1 MIVGLVRT
9 AVAVAVFLALAAGAG
24 AQQGAQAQDTP
35 QAVIERLG
43 AAMIDTMKNAKQ
55 LAYNG
60 RFQKL
65 APEIVGAFDLP
76 RMVSIA
82 VGGAWKSTTP
92 DQQQRLV
99 DAFARYMVA
108 VHASR
113 LDGYSGETFKVGAAE
128 PLQNSRMRVKAQFV
142 KTSGATENIDY
153 VMENSGG
160 KWQIV
165 DVQYKSAI
173 SEVATRRSEYTS
185 VIKDAGVERLI
196 AKIDEKTAELGHKTS
211 TN

>member
-1 MIVGLVRT
+1 MIVRLLRT
-9 AVAVAVFLALAAGAG
+9 AAAVAVICAFAAA
-24 AQQGAQAQDTP
+24 AQAQQTAPSP
-35 QAVIERLG
+35 QAVIEKLG
-43 AAMIDTMKNAKQ
+43 EAMLDTMKNAKQ

-65 APEIVGAFDLP
+65 APEIVGSFDLP

-82 VGGAWKSTTP
+82 VGGAWKATTP

-113 LDGYSGETFKVGAAE
+113 LDGYAGESFKVGAAE
-128 PLQNSRMRVKAQFV
+128 PLQNGLMRVKASFV
-142 KTSGATENIDY
+142 RTTGVAENIDY
-153 VMENSGG
+153 VMQNNGG
-160 KWQIV
+160 KWLIV
-165 DVQYKSAI
+165 DVFYRSAI
-173 SEVATRRSEYTS
+173 SEVATRRSEYTA
-185 VIKDAGVERLI
+185 VIKDSGVEKLI
-196 AKIDEKTAELGHKTS
+196 AKMDEKTAELGHKTS

>member
-1 MIVGLVRT
+1 MIVRLIRNAMIVA
-9 AVAVAVFLALAAGAG
+9 AVCAHASAAE
-24 AQQGAQAQDTP
+24 AQQAAQQSP
-35 QAVIERLG
+35 QAVIEKLG
-43 AAMIDTMKNAKQ
+43 AAMVDTMKHAKQ

-82 VGGAWKSTTP
+82 VGGAWKQTTP

-113 LDGYSGETFKVGAAE
+113 LDGYTGESFKVASSE
-128 PLQNSRMRVKAQFV
+128 PLQNGLTRVKAHFV
-142 KTSGATENIDY
+142 RTSGSLENIDY
-153 VMENSGG
+153 VLQNNGG

-165 DVQYKSAI
+165 DVFYRSAI
-173 SEVATRRSEYTS
+173 SEVATRRSEYTA
-185 VIKDAGVERLI
+185 VIKDSGVEKLI
-196 AKIDEKTAELGHKTS
+196 AKMDEKTAELGNKIS

>member
-9 AVAVAVFLALAAGAG
+9 AVAVAVFLALAAGAV
-24 AQQGAQAQDTP
+24 AQHNAQAQESP
-35 QAVIERLG
+35 QAVIEKLG

-65 APEIVGAFDLP
+65 APEIVGSFDLP

-99 DAFARYMVA
+99 DAFARDLVA

-113 LDGYSGETFKVGAAE
+113 LDGYSGETFKVGATE
-128 PLQNSRMRVKAQFV
+128 PLQNGLTRVRAQFV

-153 VMENSGG
+153 VMQNAGG
-160 KWQIV
+160 KWQVV
-165 DVQYKSAI
+165 DVFYRSAI
-173 SEVATRRSEYTS
+173 SEVATRRSEYTA
-185 VIKDAGVERLI
+185 VIKDSGVEKLI
-196 AKIDEKTAELGHKTS
+196 AKMDEKTAELGHKTS

>member
-1 MIVGLVRT
+1 MIARLIRTAT
-9 AVAVAVFLALAAGAG
+9 AVAVFCVFAVGAE
-24 AQQGAQAQDTP
+24 AQQAATSP
-35 QAVIERLG
+35 QAVVEKLG
-43 AAMIDTMKNAKQ
+43 DTMLDTMKNAKQ

-65 APEIVGAFDLP
+65 APEIVAAFDLP

-82 VGGAWKSTTP
+82 VGGAWKQTTS

-113 LDGYSGETFKVGAAE
+113 LDGYGGEAFKVGATE
-128 PLQNSRMRVKAQFV
+128 PLQNGLMRVKAQFV
-142 KTSGATENIDY
+142 KTSGSAESIDY
-153 VMENSGG
+153 VLQNNAG

-165 DVQYKSAI
+165 DVFYRSAI

-185 VIKDAGVERLI
+185 VIKDSGVEKLI
-196 AKIDEKTAELGHKTS
+196 AKMDEKTAELGHKTS

>member
-1 MIVGLVRT
+1 MIVRLIRIAT
-9 AVAVAVFLALAAGAG
+9 AVAVFCAFAVGAE
-24 AQQGAQAQDTP
+24 AQQAAATP
-35 QAVIERLG
+35 QAVVEKLG
-43 AAMIDTMKNAKQ
+43 DTMLDTMKNAKQ

-60 RFQKL
+60 RFQRL
-65 APEIVGAFDLP
+65 APEIVTAFDLP

-82 VGGAWKSTTP
+82 VGGAWKQTTS

-113 LDGYSGETFKVGAAE
+113 LDGYAGEAFKVGATE
-128 PLQNSRMRVKAQFV
+128 PLQNGLMRVKAQFV
-142 KTSGATENIDY
+142 KTSGSAESIDY
-153 VMENSGG
+153 VLQNNAG

-165 DVQYKSAI
+165 DVFYRSAI

-185 VIKDAGVERLI
+185 VIKDSGVEKLI
-196 AKIDEKTAELGHKTS
+196 AKMDEKTAELGHKTS

>member
-1 MIVGLVRT
+1 MIVRLIRTAT
-9 AVAVAVFLALAAGAG
+9 AVAVLFVFAA
-24 AQQGAQAQDTP
+24 GAQAQQAAQSP
-35 QAVIERLG
+35 QAVIEKLG
-43 AAMIDTMKNAKQ
+43 AAMLDTMKNAKQ

-65 APEIVGAFDLP
+65 APEIVAAFDLP

-82 VGGAWKSTTP
+82 VGGAWKQTTS

-113 LDGYSGETFKVGAAE
+113 LDGYAGETFKVGAGE
-128 PLQNSRMRVKAQFV
+128 PLQNGLTRVKAQFV
-142 KTSGATENIDY
+142 RTSGTTENIDY
-153 VMENSGG
+153 VLQNNGG

-165 DVQYKSAI
+165 DVFYRSAI
-173 SEVATRRSEYTS
+173 SEVATRRSEYTA
-185 VIKDAGVERLI
+185 VIKDSGVEKLI
-196 AKIDEKTAELGHKTS
+196 AKMDEKTAELGHKTS

>member
-9 AVAVAVFLALAAGAG
+9 AVAVAVFLALAAGAV
-24 AQQGAQAQDTP
+24 AQHNAQAQESP
-35 QAVIERLG
+35 QAVIEKLG

-65 APEIVGAFDLP
+65 APEIVGSFDLP

-113 LDGYSGETFKVGAAE
+113 LDGYSGETFKVGATE
-128 PLQNSRMRVKAQFV
+128 PLQNGLTRVRAQFV

-153 VMENSGG
+153 VMQNAGG
-160 KWQIV
+160 KWQVV
-165 DVQYKSAI
+165 DVFYRSAI
-173 SEVATRRSEYTS
+173 SEVATRRSEYTA
-185 VIKDAGVERLI
+185 VIKDSGVEKLI
-196 AKIDEKTAELGHKTS
+196 AKMDEKTAELGHKTS

>member
-1 MIVGLVRT
+1 MIVRLIR
-9 AVAVAVFLALAAGAG
+9 AALAGVVFCALVN
-24 AQQGAQAQDTP
+24 GAQAQQTAAP
-35 QAVIERLG
+35 QAVVEKLG
-43 AAMIDTMKNAKQ
+43 VAMIDTMKNAKQ

-65 APEIVGAFDLP
+65 APEIVAAFDLP
-76 RMVSIA
+76 RMVSVA
-82 VGGAWKSTTP
+82 VGGAWKSTTA

-113 LDGYSGETFKVGAAE
+113 LDGYSGETFRIVGND
-128 PLQNSRMRVKAQFV
+128 PLQNGLVRVKAQFV
-142 KTSGATENIDY
+142 KTSGSTENVDY
-153 VMENSGG
+153 VMQNNDG
-160 KWQIV
+160 KWQVV

-173 SEVATRRSEYTS
+173 SEIATRRSEYTA
-185 VIKDAGVERLI
+185 VIKDAGVEKLI
-196 AKIDEKTAELGHKTS
+196 AKIDEKTAELGHNKTS